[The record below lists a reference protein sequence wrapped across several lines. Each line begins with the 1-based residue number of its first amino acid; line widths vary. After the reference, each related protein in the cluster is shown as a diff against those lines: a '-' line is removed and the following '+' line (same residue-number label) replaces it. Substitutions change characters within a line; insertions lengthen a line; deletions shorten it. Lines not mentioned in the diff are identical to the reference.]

1 MITDILKLQAINE
14 PPQTYTK
21 SCVVHALFWGEVPQL
36 QSTSKGAKQYRA
48 EF

>member
-1 MITDILKLQAINE
+1 MTDILKFQGINE
-14 PPQTYTK
+14 PPKTVYK

-36 QSTSKGAKQYRA
+36 QSTSKGAKQYGA